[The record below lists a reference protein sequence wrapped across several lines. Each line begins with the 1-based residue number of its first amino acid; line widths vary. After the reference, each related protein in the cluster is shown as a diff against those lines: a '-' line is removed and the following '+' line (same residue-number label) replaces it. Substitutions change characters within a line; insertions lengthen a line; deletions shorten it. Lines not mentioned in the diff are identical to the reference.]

1 MNKSMPILPRK
12 LKRKVSYSRLIL
24 LLINLV
30 MVCSLWIVDTLII
43 CLEQSPCLRSLMS
56 HRKEKFDLEITIDSS
71 PWQRDYCYQN

>member
-30 MVCSLWIVDTLII
+30 MVCSLWIVDALII

-56 HRKEKFDLEITIDSS
+56 HRKVKFDLEITIDAS